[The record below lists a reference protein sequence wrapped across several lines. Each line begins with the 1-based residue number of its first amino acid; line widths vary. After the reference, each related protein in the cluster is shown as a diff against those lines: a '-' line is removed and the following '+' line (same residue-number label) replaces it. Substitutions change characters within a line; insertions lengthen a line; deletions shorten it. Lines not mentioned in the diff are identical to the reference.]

1 LPVAPASVAS
11 GYRPWL
17 DGLRAVAV
25 VLVLLQ
31 HGIGE
36 VRANLGG
43 VGVGLFFALSG
54 YLITSLLL
62 DEWARTGTVSLPR
75 FYLRRAARLAPA
87 LIAVVLICDL
97 AFLAEGQLGSVKA
110 SGASLFYLA
119 NYTEIAWHGYLPGFG
134 HTWSLSVVEHFY
146 LVWPVV
152 LLWVLHRWGPRPAL
166 STTLAI
172 CAADLLW
179 RGGLALLHAPTIL
192 LDVGS
197 IERADALLYGCA
209 ASLAVRLGWRPR
221 SWVPWTGLVALSLV
235 VLWGRG
241 DSYGVLVLGDAVLAA
256 SAAALVVGLDY
267 AGGVARL
274 RTLLSL
280 RAVVLIGV
288 LSYGIYLW
296 HVPLIGIL
304 SGAGLDGL
312 GWRTLGILLALPI
325 AWISHRFLESPVRA
339 AVRRR
344 ENALAGSRF
353 WRSVRRR
360 PLSDGSPA

>member
-1 LPVAPASVAS
+1 
-11 GYRPWL
+11 
-17 DGLRAVAV
+17 VAV

-31 HGIGE
+31 HGLGE
-36 VRANLGG
+36 VRLNLGG
-43 VGVGLFFALSG
+43 VGVGLFFGLSG

-62 DEWARTGTVSLPR
+62 DERAKTGKVSLPR

-87 LIAVVLICDL
+87 LIAVVLITDL
-97 AFLAEGQLGSVKA
+97 LFLAEGQLGPVKA
-110 SGASLFYLA
+110 SGTSLFYFA
-119 NYTEIAWHGYLPGFG
+119 NYAEVAWDGYLPGFG
-134 HTWSLSVVEHFY
+134 HTWSLSVEEHFY
-146 LVWPVV
+146 LVWPLV
-152 LLWVLHRWGPRPAL
+152 LLWVLHRWGARPAL
-166 STTLAI
+166 AATLAV

-179 RGGLALLHAPTIL
+179 RGGLALLHAPNIL

-209 ASLAVRLGWRPR
+209 ASIAVRLGWRPR
-221 SWVPWTGLVALSLV
+221 SWVPWAGLVALCLV
-235 VLWGRG
+235 ILWGRG
-241 DSYGVLVLGDAVLAA
+241 DSYSVLVLGDAVLAA

-267 AGGVARL
+267 ARGAARL
-274 RTLLSL
+274 RALLSL
-280 RAVVLIGV
+280 RGVVLVGV

-312 GWRTLGILLALPI
+312 GWRTLGVLLAFPV

-344 ENALAGSRF
+344 EDGLAASRF

-360 PLSDGSPA
+360 PLSDTSPA